1 MVFQVC
7 YSEAAL
13 SEAEERPR
21 SATQSRGNSRRRRKV
36 SGQIMSFCIN
46 IEVRPIP
53 PPGFV
58 VQAAFKG
65 SFLNTSLSTLFFVFQ
80 KYKKQR
86 NENRRLL
93 GPPNATCEAT

>member
-1 MVFQVC
+1 MVFQAC

-65 SFLNTSLSTLFFVFQ
+65 SFLNIKSVHAIFRFS
-80 KYKKQR
+80 KI
-86 NENRRLL
+86 
-93 GPPNATCEAT
+93 